1 MFAFGVYIPC
11 NYIGMSHFDSIY
23 TAYVA
28 AVLILF
34 GCYVTQVVSV
44 SELTVFAIVQSA
56 VLWTI
61 IRLLYMFVFSW
72 DTTHLFAAIFLVAVF
87 IGVVAYF
94 MPPFIRDIFSA
105 VLANMVAVVPKQKT
119 KSTGIDIESIL
130 KEGLPDE

>member
-28 AVLILF
+28 AVFILF

-44 SELTVFAIVQSA
+44 SELTVFAIIQSA

-61 IRLLYMFVFSW
+61 VRLLYLFMFSW
-72 DTTHLFAAIFLVAVF
+72 DSTHLFAAIFLLATF
-87 IGVVAYF
+87 GGVIFYF
-94 MPPFIRDIFSA
+94 MPPFIRDILGNF
-105 VLANMVAVVPKQKT
+105 LANKIQNSGS
-119 KSTGIDIESIL
+119 KSGIDIESIL
-130 KEGLPDE
+130 KEGLPEE